1 MKERRSKLKRAFGV
15 FLVAMLGV
23 LELSGCG
30 KKSGESLVDKAS
42 SGSKDYVF
50 NKEILEIVE
59 NADYSNVAVVGG
71 KIFCSTYANEGFLTV
86 SSFNS
91 DGSDMNV
98 VKIPEAENEGHGYMC
113 FDADGDIYTVLNIYD
128 YSNYEDPD
136 EQPQTYED
144 GAAGNGEES
153 ADRGSDTSKDTDSS
167 DAGTASENSI
177 SADAESADA
186 DGAAGA
192 ESVDSSNSE
201 SSIADSNE
209 SAETSKDAAESKIVV
224 DEDPGMG
231 GYEESEDQQYLVK
244 YDAKGYEQF
253 RIDLNKDLPSGEYFT
268 VYGMIVT
275 DDSELLVSSNQ
286 GIKRLKEESQ
296 SFETIVDFTD
306 PSSEFYQSSVSI
318 YKGFA
323 GKYFVSVWG
332 DKGLELRSFDPVSGE
347 MGEKSSQFTTYEDFT
362 FFSGNGYD
370 LYVSKQDGFY
380 GYDLEKDALTK
391 ILDYVDSDINVGYSL
406 ATVAAISD
414 TEFIANIPDE
424 DYNYRLCRLTKVP
437 ADQVKDRTILTLAGN
452 YVDYTI
458 RQRVYKFNEENSDYK
473 IKIVDYSTLA
483 NADDYNAGAT
493 QFNLDI
499 VSGNTP
505 DIMVFSGDDPVDS
518 YINKGLFLD
527 LTANLKSDEILSK
540 TRFVDNVFEA
550 FKTGDKIYML
560 VPSFMINTI
569 STKASY
575 LKGKDTLS
583 LKDAEGLMDEMGVKY
598 ADSFGPSSRDEVL
611 YMGMLA
617 SGNRFVDWENK
628 KCSFDSEEFIEFLE
642 FVNKFP
648 KEVSESVWENY
659 KDTCYRE
666 GTSLF
671 ASTYLSNFRTYRRS
685 RDGQFGEDIT
695 LIGFP
700 NASGVNCSVIM
711 PQQRIAI
718 SAKTKYGDA
727 AWDFVRY
734 FLLPEY
740 QDKIEYEFPITKDA
754 YDKMAENSMEKYYWT
769 DEDGKKHYE
778 DDTYYVGDQEVV
790 IQPLTKED
798 VQYINNFI
806 GSLSLVYSGNQN
818 VYNIVTEE
826 VAPYFEGQK
835 SAAEVA
841 GIIQSRVSI
850 YVNENS

>member
-30 KKSGESLVDKAS
+30 KKGGESLVDKAS

-59 NADYSNVAVVGG
+59 NADYSNVAVVGE

-136 EQPQTYED
+136 EQPHTYED
-144 GAAGNGEES
+144 AADDGGALAS
-153 ADRGSDTSKDTDSS
+153 SDSS
-167 DAGTASENSI
+167 DAESTEPAGGSDDEAENKI
-177 SADAESADA
+177 A
-186 DGAAGA
+186 
-192 ESVDSSNSE
+192 VD
-201 SSIADSNE
+201 
-209 SAETSKDAAESKIVV
+209 V
-224 DEDPGMG
+224 DPGMG

-275 DDSELLVSSNQ
+275 DDGGLLVSSNQ

-296 SFETIVDFTD
+296 SFDTIVDFTD

-583 LKDAEGLMDEMGVKY
+583 LKDAEGLMDAMGVKY

-671 ASTYLSNFRTYRRS
+671 ASTYHSNFRTYRRS

-700 NASGVNCSVIM
+700 NAS
-711 PQQRIAI
+711 
-718 SAKTKYGDA
+718 
-727 AWDFVRY
+727 
-734 FLLPEY
+734 
-740 QDKIEYEFPITKDA
+740 
-754 YDKMAENSMEKYYWT
+754 
-769 DEDGKKHYE
+769 
-778 DDTYYVGDQEVV
+778 
-790 IQPLTKED
+790 
-798 VQYINNFI
+798 
-806 GSLSLVYSGNQN
+806 
-818 VYNIVTEE
+818 
-826 VAPYFEGQK
+826 
-835 SAAEVA
+835 
-841 GIIQSRVSI
+841 
-850 YVNENS
+850 